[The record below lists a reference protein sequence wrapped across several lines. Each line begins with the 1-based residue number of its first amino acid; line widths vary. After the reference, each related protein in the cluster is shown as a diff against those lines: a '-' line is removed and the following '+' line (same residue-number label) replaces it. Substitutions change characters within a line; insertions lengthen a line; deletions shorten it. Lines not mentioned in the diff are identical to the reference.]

1 MDSIFTLIDV
11 RPFMD
16 RGLRDDDL
24 QNYLEDISDL
34 GGKHVVSK
42 GRGAGSIEPEETAGL
57 DYRVTQGGAIQR
69 LAPHLWRLYNNPDLA
84 RVLSRISG
92 FPVHPSRD
100 LGSGVNINDVR
111 KGGRYEAHVDS
122 TPFTLLLF
130 GSGHEEGAA
139 LEVQVDGSW
148 VEIQPLEGFGV
159 FFDGSVTPHRVAP
172 AHNRR
177 LSVPMVF
184 VPEGFDEL
192 SVRAEVDGH
201 LYG

>member
-1 MDSIFTLIDV
+1 MDSLFTMIDV

-16 RGLRDDDL
+16 QELRNGLWD
-24 QNYLEDISDL
+24 YLDKTSAIA
-34 GGKHVVSK
+34 GKPVVSK
-42 GRGAGSIEPEETAGL
+42 GRGVGSLEPEETAGL
-57 DYRVTQGGAIQR
+57 DYRVTTGNQIMKVSP
-69 LAPHLWRLYNNPDLA
+69 LLWQLYNNPELA
-84 RVLSRISG
+84 RVLSRISDV
-92 FPVHPSRD
+92 PVHTSRD

-130 GSGHEEGAA
+130 GSTHRSGGA
-139 LEVQVDGSW
+139 LEVQIDGRW
-148 VEIQPLEGFGV
+148 QQIQPSEGHGV
-159 FFDGSVTPHRVAP
+159 FFDGSVTPHRVQP
-172 AHNRR
+172 TDSRR

-192 SVRAEVDGH
+192 EVREGLDGH